1 MRIASIIALSAVLGS
16 FTHSVAAAEAGA
28 EKAVVEVSGEKGLRL
43 SAKAEKT
50 LGIETKVVFGPGV
63 TVPHEALIR
72 SLEKVSVYR
81 LRKGFYKL
89 IDAKVVSKTDASSAV
104 TAGGLVKG
112 DRVVVLGAP
121 LLRVAEMEAVNPG
134 E

>member
-1 MRIASIIALSAVLGS
+1 MRIASIIALSAVLGT
-16 FTHSVAAAEAGA
+16 FTLLVVAAETGA
-28 EKAVVEVSGEKGLRL
+28 EKAVLEASEEKGLRL

-50 LGIETKVVFGPGV
+50 LGIETKAVFGPGV
-63 TVPHEALIR
+63 TVPHEALVR
-72 SLEKVSVYR
+72 SLEKISVYR
-81 LRKGFYKL
+81 LREGFYKL
-89 IDAKVVSKTDASSAV
+89 IDAKVVSKTNASAAV